1 MVFGLKYSKEHQRK
15 FQCQM
20 SMKYQFHEKSFDQTT
35 QITTFK
41 YCVCEREG
49 DSILFFSEITLKF
62 LQVIMCFA
70 IDYCQ

>member
-1 MVFGLKYSKEHQRK
+1 
-15 FQCQM
+15 M

-41 YCVCEREG
+41 YCECVREG
-49 DSILFFSEITLKF
+49 DSVSFFSEITLKF